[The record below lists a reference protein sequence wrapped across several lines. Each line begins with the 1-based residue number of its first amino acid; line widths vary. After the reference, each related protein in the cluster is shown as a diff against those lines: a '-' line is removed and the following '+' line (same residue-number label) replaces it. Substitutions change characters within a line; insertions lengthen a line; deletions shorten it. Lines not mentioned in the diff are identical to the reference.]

1 MVYTTYGDDWG
12 MVKKNVFTTAVL
24 PMFSKF
30 AEFHVPSH
38 KKKTPLSAT
47 LRGPVTQ
54 WHVHLGE
61 SSPST
66 ADEKVCFFDDFFPG
80 LFYHVVEYPL
90 KIVFFMLMDI
100 QHQKNGL

>member
-1 MVYTTYGDDWG
+1 MVMTGGWS
-12 MVKKNVFTTAVL
+12 KK
-24 PMFSKF
+24 MFSPQLF
-30 AEFHVPSH
+30 SACSPSSLSSTSQVT

-66 ADEKVCFFDDFFPG
+66 ADEKVCFFDDFFRDCFIMLLNIHLR
-80 LFYHVVEYPL
+80 LF
-90 KIVFFMLMDI
+90 FSC
-100 QHQKNGL
+100 

>member
-66 ADEKVCFFDDFFPG
+66 ADEKVCFFDDFFRDCFIMLLNIHLR
-80 LFYHVVEYPL
+80 LF
-90 KIVFFMLMDI
+90 FSC
-100 QHQKNGL
+100 

>member
-1 MVYTTYGDDWG
+1 MVMTGGWS
-12 MVKKNVFTTAVL
+12 KK
-24 PMFSKF
+24 MFSPQLF
-30 AEFHVPSH
+30 SPCSPSSLSSTSQVT

-66 ADEKVCFFDDFFPG
+66 ADEKVCFFDDFFSG